1 MPDLSFDPQLYAW
14 NWFALHSNQRMQLV
28 NFWLIAVVFLGAAFV
43 AARVG
48 NVRQVAVGVSAIGV
62 GVSIAFT
69 MLDARAHHLV
79 QVGEIALQKLEDER
93 SAAGSDSIA
102 RLVSASHEARLFW
115 ISSYRF
121 VIRGL
126 QLGIALLFA
135 GGAAHTLL
143 TR

>member
-1 MPDLSFDPQLYAW
+1 MPEMNFDPQQYAW

-28 NFWLIAVVFLGAAFV
+28 NFWLISVVFLGAAFV

-48 NVRQVAVGVSAIGV
+48 SLRPVAVGLSAIGV
-62 GVSIAFT
+62 VSSTAFA

-79 QVGEIALQKLEDER
+79 QVGEIALQELENER
-93 SAAGSDSIA
+93 SAAGSDSIV
-102 RLVSASHEARLFW
+102 RLVSVSHKARLFW

-121 VIRGL
+121 VIEGL
-126 QLGIALLFA
+126 QLLIALLFA
-135 GGAAHTLL
+135 AGGAHTVL